1 MAFFSSFLTE
11 KQDEYDSQQS
21 YAAVSL
27 RAIASEEL
35 ERLTKGERQIFY
47 DFAAEYVQYHLDERQ
62 RASKPAK
69 EFLGTR
75 TRPVQKINPRSTS

>member
-11 KQDEYDSQQS
+11 KQDEFDSQQS
-21 YAAVSL
+21 HAVVSL
-27 RAIASEEL
+27 HAIASEEL
-35 ERLTKGERQIFY
+35 SRLTKGERQNFY

-62 RASKPAK
+62 RASKSAK

-75 TRPVQKINPRSTS
+75 SRPRAKD